1 MSRNYAERTGKI
13 KYTKEGLDNY
23 IADGIIHY
31 DFDKIPCRIGYIEGT
46 DHYTEKRLLKPS
58 HLFIE
63 KDVVTNKGNFYYKNT
78 IDLSVRVDIAC
89 REEK

>member
-1 MSRNYAERTGKI
+1 MSMNYVERTGKI
-13 KYTKEGLDNY
+13 KYSSGLCDY
-23 IADGIIHY
+23 TAEGIIHY
-31 DFDKIPCRIGYIEGT
+31 DYDKIPCKIGYIEGT
-46 DHYTEKRLLKPS
+46 DRYTGERILKPS

-63 KDVVTNKGNFYYKNT
+63 KDGVTDKGNFYYKNT